1 MATNDDAEVCPLC
14 LETLDITDLA
24 CQFCTCGYSM
34 CLWCWHRIR
43 EDAAKQSLPARC
55 PNCRTVYQQDRVK
68 MESIDANLLED
79 TRRRKKEDRK
89 RTAVSQPKTR
99 RDLANVRVVQRNLVY
114 AVGLAMELC
123 YEDTLM
129 GPEYFGA
136 FGKMVKQMSVNRMG
150 PYGSS
155 VSRNGP
161 TGSAY
166 ITFKRPE
173 DAKRCIEAVNGAVWG
188 GKQVKACFGT
198 TKYCNAFLKG
208 VICNNPECLYLH
220 DIAED
225 TDSYTKEETKSTKF
239 INLTH
244 AASMTRQPSQSPITG
259 TPPPPPPPGQGRLQ
273 GAASGTLPRQFSF
286 SQMSEAS
293 SGLPQTSDGW
303 DSAGPSWLGS
313 PSTASSWLAKAAS
326 SHALPTTLPMPSA
339 APVPPSADE
348 QEWPELGGST
358 SNMAQQAACL
368 VQEQPAALSSSAS
381 PAVHANGK
389 ASSSAE
395 TSPSAGPSDSSR
407 AALKPA
413 ASESASKVAATAS
426 SSSPEQRLPATPT
439 CASPL
444 LHSPETPVSG
454 QTTVSGSPAGA
465 FQAAVHQQQQQQTP
479 SSHSS
484 QQATPNFSSNGLLG
498 TDERQQVGT
507 QLQAQSQGRPAV
519 PNVVQRDPVVQ
530 LVSRRSSGRVAP
542 PGFSGPVAAPSTT
555 SESASHAARH
565 KGPPP
570 GFGPAAQLS
579 NGNVPP
585 GFPSHSG
592 SDSSD
597 FQGHSWSV
605 SQAAPQQWASFHP
618 SQSSPNAAG
627 SDHHTPGLHQSH
639 STGLVGYPC
648 ISFAM
653 PGLSDLQN
661 LREQSGYEN
670 SLFSGSSN
678 QPGLAQSQFRQ
689 RSRFQFAQDPPIG
702 PGSLADGPTSPS
714 MYSTLMSSA
723 VQQKGGHYDH
733 YHAQL
738 QHDHQR
744 RHSGHQLF
752 PPSGPDFASANLF
765 ASSPGEA
772 SVPRQPGM
780 HSVAGSQ
787 GDGFLHAAACVPD
800 HSGHLLTKCP
810 SLCS

>member
-368 VQEQPAALSSSAS
+368 
-381 PAVHANGK
+381 
-389 ASSSAE
+389 
-395 TSPSAGPSDSSR
+395 
-407 AALKPA
+407 
-413 ASESASKVAATAS
+413 
-426 SSSPEQRLPATPT
+426 
-439 CASPL
+439 
-444 LHSPETPVSG
+444 
-454 QTTVSGSPAGA
+454 
-465 FQAAVHQQQQQQTP
+465 
-479 SSHSS
+479 
-484 QQATPNFSSNGLLG
+484 
-498 TDERQQVGT
+498 
-507 QLQAQSQGRPAV
+507 
-519 PNVVQRDPVVQ
+519 

-678 QPGLAQSQFRQ
+678 QP
-689 RSRFQFAQDPPIG
+689 
-702 PGSLADGPTSPS
+702 
-714 MYSTLMSSA
+714 
-723 VQQKGGHYDH
+723 
-733 YHAQL
+733 
-738 QHDHQR
+738 
-744 RHSGHQLF
+744 
-752 PPSGPDFASANLF
+752 
-765 ASSPGEA
+765 
-772 SVPRQPGM
+772 
-780 HSVAGSQ
+780 
-787 GDGFLHAAACVPD
+787 ACVPD
-800 HSGHLLTKCP
+800 HSGSSGHEVAPGWDAYTAHSTSPFFDPAIVNASSAALRETDPAGSAAAPVQMPLPPTLTPSQATAVSAPQAANGQADASEAGNRDSDASAPAPGLQTPPKNGKRRRGGRGTKSGAAHRSPQTRGRGRGANAGHPSNADLALLQQQYDQAK
-810 SLCS
+810 SQLAISGAQLAQAQEKFQNIHI